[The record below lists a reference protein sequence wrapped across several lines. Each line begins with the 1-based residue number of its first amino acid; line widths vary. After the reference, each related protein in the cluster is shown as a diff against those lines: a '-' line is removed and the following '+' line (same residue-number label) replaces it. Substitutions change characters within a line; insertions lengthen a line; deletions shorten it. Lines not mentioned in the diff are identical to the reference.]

1 MLIPSE
7 AVREVY
13 PRPLAWLLVLLTILG
28 VHWPVEAPLPF
39 HGIPSV
45 RLFAYVYVHVCV
57 CVRICVC
64 VCLNSPFSSGRQFH
78 WIRSPPYCSLI

>member
-13 PRPLAWLLVLLTILG
+13 PRPFAWLLVLLTILG
-28 VHWPVEAPLPF
+28 VRWPVEAHLPF
-39 HGIPSV
+39 HGMPSV
-45 RLFAYVYVHVCV
+45 CLFAYVYVHVCV

-64 VCLNSPFSSGRQFH
+64 VCVSIPPFRQDASFLGSGAH
-78 WIRSPPYCSLI
+78 PVAV